1 MRTTL
6 LAGFIVTVLLLV
18 ACQRQGATV
27 VRPVAAPLPSDP
39 ASSEILPIEAVLK
52 SQPGV
57 VAQRVANT
65 EITVTYS
72 RPVARGREL
81 FGALVPYDQVWNPG
95 ADQATAISV
104 SRNMEIEGQPLPAG
118 KYSIWAIPR
127 PDQWTIIF
135 SRAAD
140 VFHIPYPG
148 EDSDALRINVRPE
161 RSTHLE
167 TLTFEFPVVDGKDA
181 VLRLH
186 WGDVMV
192 SMAVRVP

>member
-1 MRTTL
+1 MPKTL
-6 LAGFIVTVLLLV
+6 LAAVILPVLLLT
-18 ACQRQGATV
+18 ACQREETPA
-27 VRPVAAPLPSDP
+27 VRPVAAPLPSD
-39 ASSEILPIEAVLK
+39 ATSSEILPIEAVPK
-52 SQPGV
+52 SQPGAV
-57 VAQRVANT
+57 VQHVANT
-65 EITVTYS
+65 EITLTYS
-72 RPVARGREL
+72 RPVARGRQL
-81 FGALVPYDQVWNPG
+81 FGALVPYDEVWNPG
-95 ADQATAISV
+95 ADQATAINF
-104 SRNMEIEGQPLPAG
+104 SRNVEIDGQPLPAG

-148 EDSDALRINVRPE
+148 EDSDALRVNVRPE
-161 RSTHLE
+161 RSTHVE

>member
-1 MRTTL
+1 MPKTL
-6 LAGFIVTVLLLV
+6 LAAVILPVLLLT
-18 ACQRQGATV
+18 ACQREETPA
-27 VRPVAAPLPSDP
+27 VRPVAAPLPSD
-39 ASSEILPIEAVLK
+39 ATSSEILPIEAVPK
-52 SQPGV
+52 SQPGA
-57 VAQRVANT
+57 VAQHVANT
-65 EITVTYS
+65 EITLTYS
-72 RPVARGREL
+72 RPVARGRQL
-81 FGALVPYDQVWNPG
+81 FGALVPYDEVWNPG
-95 ADQATAISV
+95 ADQATAINF
-104 SRNMEIEGQPLPAG
+104 SRNVEIEGQPLPAG

-148 EDSDALRINVRPE
+148 EDSDALRVNVRPE
-161 RSTHLE
+161 RSTHVE